1 MKKLKTDITGR
12 FPFVLDDY
20 RWGVDGVIAAFT
32 AIAQG
37 FGTRVIL
44 FGIENDGSGNFSQGA
59 VLIDSEIY
67 MYAGGHVDIW
77 EVVYLEKILTYDAAG
92 LKEFPDRPEGDKIKD
107 TYIHNYVQVIGSN
120 DTIEPQPANYYTI
133 SSFVRLS
140 SILTDIASLKSRVT
154 ALENA

>member
-1 MKKLKTDITGR
+1 
-12 FPFVLDDY
+12 
-20 RWGVDGVIAAFT
+20 
-32 AIAQG
+32 
-37 FGTRVIL
+37 
-44 FGIENDGSGNFSQGA
+44 
-59 VLIDSEIY
+59 
-67 MYAGGHVDIW
+67 
-77 EVVYLEKILTYDAAG
+77 LEKILAFDAAG

-107 TYIHNYVQVIGSN
+107 TYIYNYVGVIGSN